1 MLSAHYNPPGQ
12 SDATQKE
19 LKIAMSSSS
28 LVLISSSDATQKE
41 LKGRRAQGGTDVYGS
56 YCAILE
62 ESL

>member
-1 MLSAHYNPPGQ
+1 
-12 SDATQKE
+12 
-19 LKIAMSSSS
+19 
-28 LVLISSSDATQKE
+28 